1 MTASVIKKTVYGL
14 VTIGVVLLLA
24 IASMGY
30 LAFRLTEASHWT
42 EHTHEVIEELLRS
55 LSSLQ
60 DVETG
65 NRGYA
70 ASGDRS
76 FLEPCEKGK
85 KDAIAH
91 LDRVAQLT
99 SDNPDQQ
106 KSVALARELSAQKV
120 QFSDD
125 VIKASVDEGRALIA
139 SAKGK
144 KIMEAYRQRIAEMID
159 TESNL
164 LEKRNRDL
172 QLAQQLLW
180 AGTLTLAVSAL
191 ALLAWVFRITRTAI
205 EDEKRR
211 VAELNS
217 LNRGLQA
224 EIEQRK
230 IVELALKD
238 TTMKLTSS
246 NTDLQQFAYVASHDL
261 QEPLRA
267 VAGFLTLIAKRHKG
281 NLDPETEG
289 WINHAVEGAQ
299 RMRALIND
307 LLLYARV
314 ESRGKELEPTDCNK
328 ALEQAKKDLSV
339 VLEETGAEI
348 HATRLPTLVGDEGQL
363 SQLFQN
369 LVGNAIKFKQS
380 DTTPKVD
387 IEVRQENAEWIFS
400 VKDNGIGFDQ
410 THADRIF
417 VIFQR
422 LQGREEYQGTGIG
435 LALCKKIV
443 ERHGGR
449 IWAESSKGKGST
461 FFFTIPVMQ
470 GENDGGS

>member
-1 MTASVIKKTVYGL
+1 MTASVVKKTVYGL
-14 VTIGVVLLLA
+14 ITIGVVLLLA
-24 IASMGY
+24 IGSMGY
-30 LAFRLTEASHWT
+30 LAARLTEASHWT
-42 EHTHEVIEELLRS
+42 EHTHEVIEDLLRS

-76 FLEPCEKGK
+76 FLEPCVIGK

-91 LDRVAQLT
+91 LERVAELT
-99 SDNPDQQ
+99 LDNPDQQ
-106 KSVALARELSAQKV
+106 KAVAVARNLSAEKV
-120 QFSDD
+120 KFSDD
-125 VIKASVDEGRALIA
+125 VINASVDEGRALIA
-139 SAKGK
+139 SGRGK
-144 KIMEAYRQRIAEMID
+144 RIMDAYRQQIAVMID

-164 LEKRNRDL
+164 LAKRNRDL
-172 QLAQQLLW
+172 QLAQQFLW
-180 AGTLTLAVSAL
+180 AGTLALAVSAL
-191 ALLAWVFRITRTAI
+191 ALLAWVFRITRAAI

-211 VAELNS
+211 VVELNS
-217 LNRGLQA
+217 LNRGLQE

-281 NLDPETEG
+281 TLDPETEG

-299 RMRALIND
+299 RMRSLIND

-328 ALEQAKKDLSV
+328 ALDQAKKDLSV

-348 HATRLPTLVGDEGQL
+348 NATKLPTLLGDEGQL

-369 LVGNAIKFKQS
+369 LVGNAIKFRQTDIS
-380 DTTPKVD
+380 PKVD

-417 VIFQR
+417 IIFQR
-422 LQGREEYQGTGIG
+422 LQGRDEYQGTGIG

-449 IWAESSKGKGST
+449 IWAESAKGKGST

-470 GENDGGS
+470 GEHNGGS

>member
-1 MTASVIKKTVYGL
+1 
-14 VTIGVVLLLA
+14 
-24 IASMGY
+24 
-30 LAFRLTEASHWT
+30 
-42 EHTHEVIEELLRS
+42 
-55 LSSLQ
+55 
-60 DVETG
+60 
-65 NRGYA
+65 
-70 ASGDRS
+70 
-76 FLEPCEKGK
+76 
-85 KDAIAH
+85 
-91 LDRVAQLT
+91 
-99 SDNPDQQ
+99 
-106 KSVALARELSAQKV
+106 
-120 QFSDD
+120 
-125 VIKASVDEGRALIA
+125 
-139 SAKGK
+139 
-144 KIMEAYRQRIAEMID
+144 MID

-164 LEKRNRDL
+164 LAKRNRDL
-172 QLAQQLLW
+172 QLAQQFLW
-180 AGTLTLAVSAL
+180 AGTLALAVSAL
-191 ALLAWVFRITRTAI
+191 ALLAWVFRITRAAI

-211 VAELNS
+211 VVELNS
-217 LNRGLQA
+217 LNRGLQE

-281 NLDPETEG
+281 TLDPETEG

-299 RMRALIND
+299 RMRSLIND

-328 ALEQAKKDLSV
+328 ALDQAKKDLSV

-348 HATRLPTLVGDEGQL
+348 NATKLPTLLGDEGQL

-369 LVGNAIKFKQS
+369 LVGNAIKFRQTDIS
-380 DTTPKVD
+380 PKVD
-387 IEVRQENAEWIFS
+387 IEVRQENAEWIFY

-417 VIFQR
+417 IIFQR
-422 LQGREEYQGTGIG
+422 LQGRDEYQGTGIG

-449 IWAESSKGKGST
+449 IWAESAKGKGST

-470 GENDGGS
+470 GEHNGGS